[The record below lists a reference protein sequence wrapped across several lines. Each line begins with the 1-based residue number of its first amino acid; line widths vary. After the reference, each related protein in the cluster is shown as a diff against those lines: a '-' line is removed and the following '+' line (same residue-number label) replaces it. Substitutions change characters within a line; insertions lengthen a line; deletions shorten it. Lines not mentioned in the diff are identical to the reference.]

1 VITTP
6 SILEVRAACTATRAL
21 GGTVG
26 LVPTMGFFHEGH
38 LSLMRAARAAHD
50 LVVVSLFVN
59 PTQFGPNEDLDAYPR
74 DLDKDTAAATDEG
87 VDVLFTPTVA
97 AMYPDGAC
105 TTVRVDA
112 LTEGLCGASRPG
124 HFDGVTTIVTKLF
137 AIAGE
142 CTAYFGRKD
151 AQQLAVVRRMAA
163 DLDLPVTVV
172 GCPIVREP
180 DGLAMSSR
188 NAYLS
193 ADDRQRATVLVR
205 SLRAASEAVLSGE
218 RDAAEIRRVLAA
230 AFATEPAV
238 RVDYAEVV
246 DALDLRRVD
255 CIEADTL
262 IAVAAFVGK
271 TRLID
276 NVTISITTGAV
287 TTTGDGTTCTVG
299 EGLLTAGK

>member
-1 VITTP
+1 
-6 SILEVRAACTATRAL
+6 
-21 GGTVG
+21 
-26 LVPTMGFFHEGH
+26 
-38 LSLMRAARAAHD
+38 
-50 LVVVSLFVN
+50 VVVSLFVN
-59 PTQFGPNEDLDAYPR
+59 PTQFGPGEDLDAYPR
-74 DLDKDTAAATDEG
+74 DLDRDTAAAEAEG
-87 VDVLFTPTVA
+87 VDLLFTPSVA
-97 AMYPDGAC
+97 EMYPAGAR
-105 TTVRVDA
+105 TTVHVDA

-137 AIAGE
+137 VIAGE

-163 DLDLPVTVV
+163 DLDLPVIVV

-193 ADDRQRATVLVR
+193 PDDRQRATVLVR
-205 SLRAASEAVLSGE
+205 SLRAVSEAVLSGE
-218 RDAAEIRRVLAA
+218 RDAAEIRRILAA
-230 AFATEPAV
+230 TFATEPEV

-246 DALDLRRVD
+246 DALDLRPVD
-255 CIEADTL
+255 RIEADTL
-262 IAVAAFVGK
+262 VAVAAFVGR

-276 NVTISITTGAV
+276 NVTVSVAA
-287 TTTGDGTTCTVG
+287 TGDGATFSVD